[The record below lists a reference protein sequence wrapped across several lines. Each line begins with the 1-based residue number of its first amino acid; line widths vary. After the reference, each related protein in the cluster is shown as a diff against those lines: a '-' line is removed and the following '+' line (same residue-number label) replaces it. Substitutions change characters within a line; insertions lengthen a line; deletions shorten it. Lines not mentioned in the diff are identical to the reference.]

1 MPAYHINTQ
10 KCQNEN
16 AAKTVTKSKTKMI
29 LITKKTLQHC
39 LSLLGTWDRLILWCW
54 SSVAGTRF
62 LRC

>member
-29 LITKKTLQHC
+29 LITRVSFGVGKK
-39 LSLLGTWDRLILWCW
+39 G
-54 SSVAGTRF
+54 
-62 LRC
+62 